1 LTRKHKIINYCRY
14 VDDILIIFD
23 PNHSDIQTILN
34 DFNALHPKLQF
45 TAEIEEDYTL
55 NYLDLSIRRTPT
67 GLRTAIYRKST
78 FTDTIIPY
86 TSNHPIQHKNA
97 AVR

>member
-1 LTRKHKIINYCRY
+1 MGAPYSGLIAEMFLQNIEHSHLTHLTMKHKIIKYCRY

-23 PNHSDIQTILN
+23 PNHSNIQTILN

-55 NYLDLSIRRTPT
+55 NYLDLS
-67 GLRTAIYRKST
+67 K
-78 FTDTIIPY
+78 
-86 TSNHPIQHKNA
+86 
-97 AVR
+97 